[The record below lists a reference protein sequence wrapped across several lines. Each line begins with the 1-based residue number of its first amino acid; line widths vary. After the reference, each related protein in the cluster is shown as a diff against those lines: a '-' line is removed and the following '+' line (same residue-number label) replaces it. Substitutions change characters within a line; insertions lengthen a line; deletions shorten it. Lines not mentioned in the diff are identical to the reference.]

1 MEKKHK
7 LATSKLLTFSL
18 VPNLGKCTVMSF
30 HFCIQYFHIADSIG
44 EKID

>member
-1 MEKKHK
+1 MGKKHK

-30 HFCIQYFHIADSIG
+30 HFCIQYLHTAGSIG
-44 EKID
+44 EKVD